1 MGSIC
6 NSQLY
11 SNYVYFVYI
20 FGKYLTFFIFH
31 DDDDDVSDNDYGG
44 DDDANDPAA
53 LAQLK
58 HRSCSRAWLL
68 SAATNFDRFLSKV
81 QCRLVMMMTIN

>member
-11 SNYVYFVYI
+11 SNYVCFVYI

-58 HRSCSRAWLL
+58 HRNLL
-68 SAATNFDRFLSKV
+68 EGTGA
-81 QCRLVMMMTIN
+81 I